1 MAHTPD
7 TSRQYYEVV
16 QECRSLFVAKLQDYG
31 ASWRI
36 MRPTSMTDQI
46 FIKVNRIRTIQDK
59 GISLVGDG
67 IRGEFVAIINY
78 GIMGLIQLDKGH
90 TELPEEQV
98 DEVIEWY
105 DHYASVAKSLMQ
117 SKNHDYDEA
126 WRSMRIA
133 SLTDMILTKV
143 FRTKQ
148 IEDHKGQ
155 TNVSE
160 GIDANYLDMI
170 NYAVFALIRL
180 NEEKEGKA

>member
-1 MAHTPD
+1 MSE
-7 TSRQYYEVV
+7 TSRQYDEVIR
-16 QECRSLFVAKLQDYG
+16 ECRALFVAKLKDYG

-46 FIKVNRIRTIQDK
+46 FIKVNRIRSIQDK
-59 GISLVGDG
+59 GVSLVGDD

-78 GIMGLIQLDKGH
+78 GIMGLVQLEKGY
-90 TELPEEQV
+90 TEQPEA
-98 DEVIEWY
+98 DEPHVLEWY
-105 DHYASVAKSLMQ
+105 DKYAEVAKDLMQ

-148 IEDHKGQ
+148 IEDHQGQ
-155 TNVSE
+155 TSVSE

-180 NEEKEGKA
+180 NEERGGKV